1 MGLFATNPG
10 AKFLYDS
17 FLKDLLKKNESSI
30 DAAMAAAKG
39 IEDGVFLIVGSLKPR
54 QGGTIIAHAETPE
67 ALELRVAADPF
78 VRENVVSAEILELSV
93 NKVAEGLEFLLAD
106 RMG

>member
-1 MGLFATNPG
+1 MV
-10 AKFLYDS
+10 K
-17 FLKDLLKKNESSI
+17 ESVHSE
-30 DAAMAAAKG
+30 DTLTAAAEFMAGHNEWVSKG